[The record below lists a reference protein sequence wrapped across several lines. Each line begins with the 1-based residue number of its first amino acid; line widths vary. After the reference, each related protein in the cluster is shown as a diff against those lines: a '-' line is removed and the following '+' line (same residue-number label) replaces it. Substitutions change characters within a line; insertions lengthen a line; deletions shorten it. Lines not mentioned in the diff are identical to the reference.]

1 MNKSRQIFFW
11 ALLIA
16 VPAVFAA
23 IALPWAWQQWRV
35 ALQPAVVAYMAANL
49 SETEKQAMR
58 QQLQDSV
65 GGMFMEIPEPLVGRV
80 ASPGYRAD
88 YKEALVTIN
97 NAGMRSEKNV
107 GPKSP
112 DVFRVVCLG
121 DSFVFGTGVSEQVRF
136 CNQLEQFYQ
145 SQAITVAGKRIE
157 ALAWRPADEGA
168 NDAGL
173 GFDHGALIAMA
184 LAATRREIDEL
195 DLPFGFLPERF
206 TLGEL
211 QAACEQILGRRLD
224 KSSFR
229 RKLDER
235 KLVEPIEGEM
245 RTGAFRPAQLYQLN
259 KADEDLA
266 ANDTGMPQQCRKP

>member
-1 MNKSRQIFFW
+1 MPGGVLRIDLDQDLDHAAQRVAMERLGTEVPFLRQLTAVGSKKRDPRAPW
-11 ALLIA
+11 ALSIAYRALLPWELIA
-16 VPAVFAA
+16 P
-23 IALPWAWQQWRV
+23 
-35 ALQPAVVAYMAANL
+35 
-49 SETEKQAMR
+49 
-58 QQLQDSV
+58 
-65 GGMFMEIPEPLVGRV
+65 
-80 ASPGYRAD
+80 
-88 YKEALVTIN
+88 
-97 NAGMRSEKNV
+97 
-107 GPKSP
+107 
-112 DVFRVVCLG
+112 
-121 DSFVFGTGVSEQVRF
+121 
-136 CNQLEQFYQ
+136 
-145 SQAITVAGKRIE
+145 VAGKRIE

-173 GFDHGALIAMA
+173 AFDHGALIAMA